1 MTSAIRILL
10 ALACTACLAAAAET
24 APLAKELE
32 LFRPHLGKTW
42 RGEFKNSTPEK
53 PVVDI
58 SRWERA
64 LNGQAIRVLHSIND
78 GAYGGESIIRWDKE
92 KASLVFHYFTT
103 AGFMTTGTA
112 TFSDGKFTSHEKV
125 SGSANGT
132 TEVRAISEFRADGTL
147 FVKAEYLK
155 NGEWS
160 LGRETT
166 YREQPKAEVKFK

>member
-1 MTSAIRILL
+1 MHISL
-10 ALACTACLAAAAET
+10 CACLAVLLSSSALAAET
-24 APLAKELE
+24 ATLAKELE

-42 RGEFKNSTPEK
+42 RGEFKNSTPDK

-64 LNGQAIRVLHSIND
+64 LNGQAIRVVHSINH

-92 KASLVFHYFTT
+92 KAALVFHYFTT
-103 AGFMTTGTA
+103 AGFMTTGTM
-112 TFSDGKFTSHEKV
+112 TFSDGKLTSHEMV
-125 SGSANGT
+125 SGSANGV
-132 TEVRAISEFRADGTL
+132 TEVRATSEFRADGTL

>member
-1 MTSAIRILL
+1 MKPALRVLL
-10 ALACTACLAAAAET
+10 ALACSACLAAAAET

-42 RGEFKNSTPEK
+42 RGEFKNSTPDK

-58 SRWERA
+58 SRWERV

-78 GAYGGESIIRWDKE
+78 GIYGGESIIRWDKE
-92 KASLVFHYFTT
+92 KASLTFHYFTT
-103 AGFMTTGTA
+103 AGFMTTGTM
-112 TFSDGKFTSHEKV
+112 TFSEGKFISHEKV
-125 SGSANGT
+125 SGSANGV
-132 TEVRAISEFRADGTL
+132 TEVRATSEFRADGTL
-147 FVKAEYLK
+147 HVKAEYLK